1 MLTLPDRK
9 NNFIMIKDFSTAI
22 SYYGK
27 AIQFIFK
34 YRLGWYFLIPL
45 ILTLLLFFAG
55 MGISEHFTDYT
66 DQWLDAKLKF
76 DETAWYFKLLNTLV
90 FSFIW
95 LIFKVLFFLI
105 FAYFAG
111 FIILI
116 ILSPVLSHLS
126 ERVEEI
132 LTGHE
137 YPFDLSQMLKDVLR
151 GISLAIRNLFKEIG
165 FMLLFF
171 LLGFIPLV
179 GLLVPVGLFFISAYY
194 YGFSFMDYAIERKKL
209 SVKASVREVSLN
221 KGTAIGNGFVFAL
234 ILMIPF
240 IGSVFSSFVAV
251 ISTVAATMSV
261 YSERWKNLG

>member
-1 MLTLPDRK
+1 
-9 NNFIMIKDFSTAI
+9 MIKDFSTAI

-45 ILTLLLFFAG
+45 ILTLLLFFAS
-55 MGISEHFTDYT
+55 MGISERFTDYT

-194 YGFSFMDYAIERKKL
+194 YGFSFMDYAIERKSL